1 VQSMNNEFEF
11 DSLLKRMAESHQP
24 ELPSPGLI
32 WWRAQIL
39 KKQQEKRRIERP
51 LMIMRAMAG
60 GACVVAFLVFLAGS
74 WRQLELPWGGA
85 SLWGPLAVTVLAALL
100 GLAFLVA
107 ASQVRK
113 TSGGS

>member
-1 VQSMNNEFEF
+1 MNNEFGF
-11 DSLLKRMAESHQP
+11 DSLLKYMADSHRP

-39 KKQQEKRRIERP
+39 KKQQEKQRIERP
-51 LMIMRAMAG
+51 LMIMRGMAG

-74 WRQLELPWGGA
+74 WSQLELPWGGA
-85 SLWGPLAVTVLAALL
+85 SLWGPLVVAVLAALL

-107 ASQVRK
+107 RPLVRK